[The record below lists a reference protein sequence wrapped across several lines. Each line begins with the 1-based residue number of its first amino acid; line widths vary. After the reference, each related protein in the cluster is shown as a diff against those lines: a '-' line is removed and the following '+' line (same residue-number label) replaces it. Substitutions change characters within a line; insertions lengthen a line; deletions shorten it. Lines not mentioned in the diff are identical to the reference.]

1 MTEWLWLTLLESS
14 EPVGIPIARISMI
27 EQKGPAT
34 GSVVT
39 IFLDSGKEV
48 QVMECLAEVRRKLDR

>member
-1 MTEWLWLTLLESS
+1 
-14 EPVGIPIARISMI
+14 MI

-48 QVMECLAEVRRKLDR
+48 QVMESLAEVRRKLDR